1 MSFTALEHRA
11 SNERAGP
18 AYQGI
23 EQDVDSPGTEVDS
36 QNSVTTKTS
45 FVDVWKRYPSTVA
58 LIFAPYLLGYFA
70 AVAHFALYDHLHRKK
85 VNLETSLPQAGVSA
99 IALVLV
105 TIFRLALLSS
115 LGLAFTQILWRRI
128 RSASMTLDNIDHL
141 PRLKHDLS
149 IVFHLGIFRV
159 VPTLSMIALLGWLIT
174 AGMILPPGS
183 IDIVRKSFDD
193 LVEQRVQVF
202 NSSSFGNGTFSSA
215 LDNMLA
221 TQESWQY
228 LSTRQPVLATAK
240 AALVSGDIVASTRG
254 CRQNCSF
261 VTDFQGP
268 SVKCKT
274 LAFNEVVEA
283 NLRGD
288 DVYFPPVYS
297 GGWTSARNSSSSTPG
312 WYNPHE
318 NDTVPSQATN
328 EGMLYQA
335 RTRPDTFF
343 VSQHSLTNARPRLSG
358 ERLSYQRATEKLE
371 CQLYRGNY
379 TVTTKYVD
387 GLRKV
392 YVVSKFTESLNAL
405 WGRDSWKYY
414 PNASLSTA
422 VMPKELSSTIQVIN
436 LFALVDGLVQALSG
450 EYYNTTGIVVPG
462 SRLSTSSKIRNGRSR
477 SNQTIIADSVFNLA
491 RFALKPTDP
500 GFHPTA
506 SDLILD
512 LTEARLN
519 AALQNITLSVMYAF
533 DRWHTTTNMTQ
544 SSEYNMFSF
553 SSRRRLIIPYVAS
566 LVLSLPFL
574 CMGLMAMRANGEPGT
589 DTASFM
595 QALVATAGSE
605 RLRCVLAGCREGA
618 WDVPKSVRE
627 MRIGYGEVSTRV
639 DGEVRMRR
647 TFGIEDEFGDAK
659 RGAC

>member
-1 MSFTALEHRA
+1 MTDH
-11 SNERAGP
+11 
-18 AYQGI
+18 
-23 EQDVDSPGTEVDS
+23 V
-36 QNSVTTKTS
+36 VT
-45 FVDVWKRYPSTVA
+45 
-58 LIFAPYLLGYFA
+58 
-70 AVAHFALYDHLHRKK
+70 
-85 VNLETSLPQAGVSA
+85 
-99 IALVLV
+99 
-105 TIFRLALLSS
+105 
-115 LGLAFTQILWRRI
+115 
-128 RSASMTLDNIDHL
+128 
-141 PRLKHDLS
+141 
-149 IVFHLGIFRV
+149 
-159 VPTLSMIALLGWLIT
+159 
-174 AGMILPPGS
+174 
-183 IDIVRKSFDD
+183 VR
-193 LVEQRVQVF
+193 
-202 NSSSFGNGTFSSA
+202 
-215 LDNMLA
+215 
-221 TQESWQY
+221 
-228 LSTRQPVLATAK
+228 STRQPVLATAK

-328 EGMLYQA
+328 EGMFYQA

-392 YVVSKFTESLNAL
+392 YVVSKFTESLDAL

-450 EYYNTTGIVVPG
+450 EYYSTTGIDVPG
-462 SRLSTSSKIRNGRSR
+462 SRLSTSKIQNGRSR
-477 SNQTIIADSVFNLA
+477 KPHTIRSHRLRLTHNPGSNQTIIADSVFNLA

-595 QALVATAGSE
+595 QALVAAAGSE

-627 MRIGYGEVSTRV
+627 MRIGYGEVSARV